1 MKPPIAETLEE
12 AFERSGEGVEL
23 AWAASAL
30 AQPVYPDLDYE
41 HYSNRLDDYA
51 EKARRLAAGAD
62 EPEARVSAINRLLFE
77 DLGFS
82 GNAVDYYDPRN
93 SFLNEVLERRTGIP
107 ISLSVVYM
115 EIARRLDLPIYGVGL
130 PGHFVVKYEK
140 GRRRFFIDPFHDG
153 RMLNRQGCRR
163 LVRQIHGHEVE
174 LNELHFAAV
183 DKRHIILRMA
193 ANLRDVYLS
202 TRQYRTGII
211 FQEVI
216 LRLGD
221 GNAEDLRVRAWILS
235 ELNRRSE
242 AIEDLEKYLE
252 LRPESPDS
260 EETREMLLQL
270 KRGQALMN

>member
-1 MKPPIAETLEE
+1 MTPPIAETLLE
-12 AFERSGEGVEL
+12 AFERDGESVEL
-23 AWAASAL
+23 AWAAATL
-30 AQPVYPDLDYE
+30 ANPVYPDLDYQ
-41 HYSNRLDDYA
+41 HYSHRLDVYA
-51 EKARRLAAGAD
+51 ENARKLAAGAD
-62 EPEARVSAINRLLFE
+62 EPEARISAINRLLFE

-115 EIARRLDLPIYGVGL
+115 EIANRLELPIYGVGL

-140 GRRRFFIDPFHDG
+140 GRRRFFIDPFHHG

-174 LNELHFAAV
+174 LNDLHFAAI

-202 TRQYRTGII
+202 TRQYRTGIL

-216 LRLGD
+216 MRLGED
-221 GNAEDLRVRAWILS
+221 EAEDLRVRAWILS
-235 ELNRRSE
+235 ELGRRAE
-242 AIEDLEKYLE
+242 AIEDLEQYLE
-252 LRPESPDS
+252 LRPDS
-260 EETREMLLQL
+260 EDAEETREMLLQL
-270 KRGQALMN
+270 KRGQALLN

>member
-1 MKPPIAETLEE
+1 MSAPIAETLFD
-12 AFERSGEGVEL
+12 AFERHAEEVDL
-23 AWAASAL
+23 AWAAAVL
-30 AQPVYPDLDYE
+30 AEPVYP
-41 HYSNRLDDYA
+41 RLDFKPYSRQLDEYA
-51 EKARRLAAGAD
+51 QTAERLADGAE
-62 EPEARVSAINRLLFE
+62 EPEAKVSAINRLLFE
-77 DLGFS
+77 TLGFS

-115 EIARRLDLPIYGVGL
+115 EIGRRLELPIYGVGL

-174 LNELHFAAV
+174 LNDLHFAAV

-202 TRQYRTGII
+202 ARQYRLGIL
-211 FQEVI
+211 FQEVLMAI
-216 LRLGD
+216 GEED
-221 GNAEDLRVRAWILS
+221 PEDLRVRAWICS
-235 ELNRRSE
+235 ELGRRGE
-242 AIEDLEKYLE
+242 AIDDLEEYLE
-252 LRPESPDS
+252 LRPESPDA

-270 KRGQALMN
+270 KRGRAMMN